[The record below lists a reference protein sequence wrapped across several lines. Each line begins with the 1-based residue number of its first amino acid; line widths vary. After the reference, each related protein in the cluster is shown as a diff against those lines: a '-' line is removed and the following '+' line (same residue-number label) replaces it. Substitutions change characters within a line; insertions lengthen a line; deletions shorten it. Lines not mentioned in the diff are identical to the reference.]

1 MIKKRYFAVAGL
13 LILAVAAAG
22 CGKKSENQQQTAQV
36 TPTPATEDTKP
47 TPTVELVDMEK
58 TEEKNIMGEKTSTAS
73 KLTIINQTGSEIK
86 AIYIR
91 QTPADDADE
100 DAQYEW
106 GDDLVSG
113 MFTLK
118 NGDSA
123 VYYYE
128 KDSSSATYDIRITYT
143 DEEKNECFFRQLPL
157 TTIQKITLKMDGEDE
172 DAIPYA
178 TYVTSSGGSEVSTL
192 NDVKERL
199 GLDTDEDSDSATP
212 TSVPDDSSVPS
223 NEPDPTSTP
232 VPAEPGDNNNNDTPS
247 NGGDNTNTEPTDST
261 IETAK
266 GYIGKSVDD
275 LIGAVGDAQSS
286 EWDNDETTGTSGYY
300 YYPNFTVATTVDE
313 SGNEVVSGVW

>member
-1 MIKKRYFAVAGL
+1 
-13 LILAVAAAG
+13 
-22 CGKKSENQQQTAQV
+22 
-36 TPTPATEDTKP
+36 
-47 TPTVELVDMEK
+47 
-58 TEEKNIMGEKTSTAS
+58 
-73 KLTIINQTGSEIK
+73 
-86 AIYIR
+86 
-91 QTPADDADE
+91 
-100 DAQYEW
+100 
-106 GDDLVSG
+106 
-113 MFTLK
+113 
-118 NGDSA
+118 
-123 VYYYE
+123 
-128 KDSSSATYDIRITYT
+128 
-143 DEEKNECFFRQLPL
+143 
-157 TTIQKITLKMDGEDE
+157 MDGEDE

-212 TSVPDDSSVPS
+212 TPVPDDSSVPS